1 MSKAMWQRALGVV
14 AVVAVLVSQSVI
26 SAEELTKKH
35 EGPQMGKLEEADV
48 AGQIGE
54 PNYGYVGNLGSFEVM
69 AKGDSNGM
77 IVVHNYPETT
87 KFALGSTKLEYVGAK
102 RIGDVDGW
110 VFKTQWD
117 GKMYPSKIF
126 FSAEEVYFGG
136 GASSYIVADF
146 RDGTGWTW
154 KLQSMRRMDI
164 VQK

>member
-1 MSKAMWQRALGVV
+1 MSKVLLGRVGVLALM
-14 AVVAVLVSQSVI
+14 ALLAIPAVI

-35 EGPQMGKLEEADV
+35 EGPQMGKLEEAE
-48 AGQIGE
+48 ASGQIGE
-54 PNYGYVGNLGSFEVM
+54 PNYGYVGNLGSFEVTT
-69 AKGDSNGM
+69 KGDAMGM

-87 KFALGSTKLEYVGAK
+87 KFALGSTKLEFVGAK

-126 FSAEEVYFGG
+126 FSSEEVYFGG
-136 GASSYIVADF
+136 GASSYIVADY